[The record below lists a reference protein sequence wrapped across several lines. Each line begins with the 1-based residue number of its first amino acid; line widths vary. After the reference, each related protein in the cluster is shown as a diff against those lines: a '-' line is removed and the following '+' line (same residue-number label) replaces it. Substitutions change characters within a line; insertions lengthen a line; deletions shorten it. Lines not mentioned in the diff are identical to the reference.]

1 MQGTLSLAA
10 WLPARTVYGYREPAV
25 GLASQLAKHASYSST
40 REPVNP
46 FRGLERK
53 QHEETFL
60 YDTHTPMNLL
70 QKGAIA
76 VLSTAAAFRNP
87 ARADMVAA
95 LGETTGVAALQGMLR
110 RMQDSETGQQIL
122 RDRPRVTNEAVA
134 HAWDLPEG
142 TFGHAYAKFMG
153 DRNFTAGD
161 RPPVRFI
168 DDIELAYV
176 AARAREVHDFWH
188 VLFGCHTNVFGE
200 LALKAV
206 ELVQTG
212 MPMTALSVLGGQFR
226 LKAQTRAELYQD
238 FLPWALRAGFR
249 SADLMC
255 LYYEKHFEDDLEDLR
270 RQWRIE
276 IAPIQARKSKIK
288 LQ

>member
-1 MQGTLSLAA
+1 ML
-10 WLPARTVYGYREPAV
+10 
-25 GLASQLAKHASYSST
+25 GLTNLMWEQASYST
-40 REPVNP
+40 VHGGPAD
-46 FRGLERK
+46 FRGLDQTADE
-53 QHEETFL
+53 QTYL
-60 YDTHTPMNLL
+60 YNTHTPMNLL
-70 QKGAIA
+70 QKGAVA
-76 VLSTAAAFRNP
+76 VLSAAAAYQNP

-95 LGETTGVAALQGMLR
+95 LGETTGLIALQGMLR
-110 RMQDSETGQQIL
+110 RMQASEAGKQIL
-122 RDRPRVTNEAVA
+122 LEKPRVTNEAVA
-134 HAWDLPEG
+134 HAWDMPEG

-168 DDIELAYV
+168 DDIDLAYV

-212 MPMTALSVLGGQFR
+212 MPMTALSVIGGQFR
-226 LKAQTRAELYQD
+226 LKAQTRAQLYQE
-238 FLPWALRAGFR
+238 FLPWAVRAGFR

-270 RQWRIE
+270 RRWRID
-276 IAPIQARKSKIK
+276 IAPVQARTSKIR
-288 LQ
+288 L